1 MTGLS
6 REQLAK
12 LKSMSPREAK
22 GIEDSVSAFFT
33 ERANSVQKAGGIP
46 LAITKT
52 DYAKAFGVLIDR
64 YVPIKKKVCM
74 GDESGTFKKV
84 EEFQIATGH
93 KLKPLG
99 R

>member
-6 REQLAK
+6 REQMEK
-12 LKSMSPREAK
+12 LKRMSPREAK

-33 ERANSVQKAGGIP
+33 ERANTIQKAGGIP
-46 LAITKT
+46 PAITKA

-74 GDESGTFKKV
+74 GDEAGTFKQVK
-84 EEFQIATGH
+84 EFQIATGH